1 MVEAA
6 NSVVKSTG
14 SKRLGLILATH
25 ELMFTQNQKDVLVMK
40 QKINEN
46 LKIAAELDSEY
57 SEGNGG
63 SYHS

>member
-6 NSVVKSTG
+6 NRVVKLTKSR
-14 SKRLGLILATH
+14 RLGLILDTH
-25 ELMFTQNQKDVLVMK
+25 ELMFTQNQKDVLAIK

-46 LKIAAELDSEY
+46 LKIAAELDMEA
-57 SEGNGG
+57 NGD